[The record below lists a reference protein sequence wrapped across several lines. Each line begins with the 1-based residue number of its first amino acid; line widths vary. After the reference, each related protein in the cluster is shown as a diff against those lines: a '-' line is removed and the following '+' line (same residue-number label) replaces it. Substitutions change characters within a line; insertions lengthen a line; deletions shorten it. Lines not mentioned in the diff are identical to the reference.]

1 MQQPSSTIE
10 VQAGGSQLSPEL
22 FSNRGG
28 SAHPPVAGPPFYFL
42 EKITRYVR
50 DVCNM
55 LRTRQIG
62 ATRTSVLLSLLLVSR
77 GGSPPQGGVI
87 QGRAAPY
94 KKGVSHVYG

>member
-1 MQQPSSTIE
+1 MQQQSSTLE

-55 LRTRQIG
+55 LRTRQIQ
-62 ATRTSVLLSLLLVSR
+62 ATRTSVLLSLLLVSS
-77 GGSPPQGGVI
+77 GGQPAAGRMI
-87 QGRAAPY
+87 QGRAAPN
-94 KKGVSHVYG
+94 KKRVSHV